1 MLRTARLG
9 ISLDIVAAL
18 SADGAFLDW
27 NGLDFAMQVYQKP
40 AFSVL
45 QWWVRMAEQDNRQLM
60 VRLTKGAYW
69 NMGIKLRQEKD
80 MAGQGL
86 TLGVHNCIGSFHGY
100 VFRRARAGNTY
111 IHCNALGEAIG
122 E

>member
-1 MLRTARLG
+1 MLRTAPLG

-18 SADGAFLDW
+18 SADGALLDW
-27 NGLDFAMQVYQKP
+27 NGLDVAMQVYQKP

-45 QWWVRMAEQDNRQLM
+45 QLWVRMAEHDNRQLM

-69 NMGIKLRQEKD
+69 NMEIKLRQEKD

-86 TLGVHNCIGSFHGY
+86 TLGVHNSNDSFH
-100 VFRRARAGNTY
+100 R
-111 IHCNALGEAIG
+111 
-122 E
+122 